1 MKALVLQAREVPCPY
16 VRERL
21 ATLSGRELR
30 RARLRRHVRGCPRC
44 REFAAEVKRQRKAMA
59 VLLPVVPTPG
69 LKAGLMSGLAAKA
82 GAAGA
87 GVGGGAVGA
96 GGGLGAVL
104 ANAGAAKLAVAG
116 VLAVGGIG
124 GTVAAVNAV
133 DGSSRGDRAP
143 APAAHRDP
151 GGAATPSGLPP
162 TRGEPALGQAGR
174 RRGHGPDAQRQHG
187 RSKATP
193 GLTRT
198 APGQLKGG
206 IGGGG
211 QTSSSHS
218 RAGAPPGRFY
228 SRPRRSGS
236 TRGQIGSPSSPR
248 KLTNLSPAAAF

>member
-1 MKALVLQAREVPCPY
+1 MQVCVGPCPD

-30 RARLRRHVRGCPRC
+30 RARLRRHVRGCPGC

-59 VLLPVVPTPG
+59 VLLPVVPTAG

-87 GVGGGAVGA
+87 GVGGGA

-133 DGSSRGDRAP
+133 DGSSSGDRAP
-143 APAAHRDP
+143 APAEHRGP
-151 GGAATPSGLPP
+151 GGAATRSGLAPA
-162 TRGEPALGQAGR
+162 RGEPALGPAGR
-174 RRGHGPDAQRQHG
+174 RRAHGPDAQRQHG

-193 GLTRT
+193 GLTRA
-198 APGQLKGG
+198 APGQLKSG
-206 IGGGG
+206 IGSGG

-218 RAGAPPGRFY
+218 RAGARPGRFY
-228 SRPRRSGS
+228 SRPRRSGP
-236 TRGQIGSPSSPR
+236 TRGQIGSPSTPR